1 MSRYVERVIDMLPKL
16 SSEEVKRVLM
26 EVVSENSMLDSLI
39 ESFSTGLILVDK
51 KWRILQVNKAAKR
64 ILRISPDEEKYEDE
78 LLFNVIE
85 ENEEISDWLKNIAD
99 THKTNVR
106 EEFSSSSSSD
116 GSVRFLAVSV
126 FSFVQ
131 KTEISGSIVK
141 IEDITQQ
148 KAKAVLDRRLENM
161 EGLTNLAAGMAHE
174 IKNPLGAISIHIQ
187 LVQKAISKKRGGDGT
202 LPDKKFLEEHLDIV
216 NDEIEKLNDL
226 VMDFLFA
233 VRPVNAKL
241 TLSDPEEILSS
252 ICDFVSPEFNK
263 SHVLLKM
270 ELLKEKKRIMIDEK
284 LFRQVIINIAQN
296 AFYAVKAKFPGCT
309 EENTNSQ
316 EMPGIV
322 IFKTTIIEDNFV
334 ISISDNGIGMD
345 SETVGRIFEP
355 YFTTKANGTG
365 LGMTMSYKIIK
376 EFGGDIQ
383 VKSEKGTGS
392 VFFISLPVPQTE
404 TKLLGVTHEIYNSC
418 N

>member
-85 ENEEISDWLKNIAD
+85 ENEEISEWLKNIAD

-116 GSVRFLAVSV
+116 GSVRFLAISV

-187 LVQKAISKKRGGDGT
+187 LVQKAISRKRGGDGT

-404 TKLLGVTHEIYNSC
+404 TKLLG
-418 N
+418 

>member
-85 ENEEISDWLKNIAD
+85 ENEEISEWLKNIAD

-309 EENTNSQ
+309 EENINSQ

-404 TKLLGVTHEIYNSC
+404 TKLLG
-418 N
+418 

>member
-85 ENEEISDWLKNIAD
+85 ENEEISEWLKNIAD
-99 THKTNVR
+99 THRTNVR

-233 VRPVNAKL
+233 VRPINAKL

-404 TKLLGVTHEIYNSC
+404 TKLLG
-418 N
+418 

>member
-99 THKTNVR
+99 THRTNVR

-376 EFGGDIQ
+376 EFGGNIQ

-404 TKLLGVTHEIYNSC
+404 TKLLG
-418 N
+418 

>member
-51 KWRILQVNKAAKR
+51 KWRILQLNKAAKR

-296 AFYAVKAKFPGCT
+296 AFCAVKAKFPGCT

-404 TKLLGVTHEIYNSC
+404 TKLLG
-418 N
+418 

>member
-64 ILRISPDEEKYEDE
+64 ILRISPDEEKYEDD

-85 ENEEISDWLKNIAD
+85 ENEEISEWLKNIAD

-116 GSVRFLAVSV
+116 GSVRFLAVSG

-392 VFFISLPVPQTE
+392 VFFISLPVPQIE
-404 TKLLGVTHEIYNSC
+404 TKLLG
-418 N
+418 

>member
-85 ENEEISDWLKNIAD
+85 ENEEIYDWLKNIAD
-99 THKTNVR
+99 THRTNVR

-404 TKLLGVTHEIYNSC
+404 TKLLG
-418 N
+418 

>member
-85 ENEEISDWLKNIAD
+85 ENKEISEWLKNIAD

-202 LPDKKFLEEHLDIV
+202 LPDKKFLEDHLDIV

-404 TKLLGVTHEIYNSC
+404 TKLLG
-418 N
+418 

>member
-106 EEFSSSSSSD
+106 EEFSSSSSD

-404 TKLLGVTHEIYNSC
+404 TKLLG
-418 N
+418 

>member
-51 KWRILQVNKAAKR
+51 KWRILQLNKAARR

-85 ENEEISDWLKNIAD
+85 ENEEISEWLKNIAD

-404 TKLLGVTHEIYNSC
+404 TKLLG
-418 N
+418 

>member
-85 ENEEISDWLKNIAD
+85 ENEEISEWLKNIAD

-131 KTEISGSIVK
+131 KTEISGSVVK

-404 TKLLGVTHEIYNSC
+404 TKLLG
-418 N
+418 

>member
-26 EVVSENSMLDSLI
+26 EVVSEKSMLDSLI

-85 ENEEISDWLKNIAD
+85 ENEEISEWLKNIAD

-404 TKLLGVTHEIYNSC
+404 TKLLG
-418 N
+418 

>member
-64 ILRISPDEEKYEDE
+64 ILRISLDEEKYEDE

-85 ENEEISDWLKNIAD
+85 ENEEISEWLKNIAD
-99 THKTNVR
+99 THRTNVR

-404 TKLLGVTHEIYNSC
+404 TKLLG
-418 N
+418 

>member
-64 ILRISPDEEKYEDE
+64 ILRISPDEEKYEDD

-85 ENEEISDWLKNIAD
+85 ENEEISGWLKNIAD
-99 THKTNVR
+99 THRTNVR

-296 AFYAVKAKFPGCT
+296 AFYAVKAKFPACT

-404 TKLLGVTHEIYNSC
+404 TKLLG
-418 N
+418 

>member
-16 SSEEVKRVLM
+16 SSEEVKRVLL

-85 ENEEISDWLKNIAD
+85 ENEEISEWLKNIAD

-216 NDEIEKLNDL
+216 NDEIEKLNEL

-404 TKLLGVTHEIYNSC
+404 TKLLG
-418 N
+418 

>member
-85 ENEEISDWLKNIAD
+85 ENEEISEWLKNIAD

-322 IFKTTIIEDNFV
+322 IFKTTNIEDNFV

-404 TKLLGVTHEIYNSC
+404 TKLLG
-418 N
+418 

>member
-85 ENEEISDWLKNIAD
+85 ENEEISEWLKNIAD

-202 LPDKKFLEEHLDIV
+202 LPDKKFLEDHLDIV
-216 NDEIEKLNDL
+216 NDEIEKLNEL

-296 AFYAVKAKFPGCT
+296 AFYSVKAKFPGCT

-404 TKLLGVTHEIYNSC
+404 TKLLG
-418 N
+418 

>member
-187 LVQKAISKKRGGDGT
+187 LVQKAISKKRAGDGT

-404 TKLLGVTHEIYNSC
+404 TKLLG
-418 N
+418 

>member
-99 THKTNVR
+99 THMTNVR

-404 TKLLGVTHEIYNSC
+404 TKLLG
-418 N
+418 

>member
-85 ENEEISDWLKNIAD
+85 ENEEISEWLKNIAD
-99 THKTNVR
+99 THRTNVR

-252 ICDFVSPEFNK
+252 ICDFVSLEFNK

-383 VKSEKGTGS
+383 VKSETGTGS

-404 TKLLGVTHEIYNSC
+404 TKLLG
-418 N
+418 

>member
-51 KWRILQVNKAAKR
+51 KWRILQLNKAAKR

-106 EEFSSSSSSD
+106 EEFSSLSSSD

-404 TKLLGVTHEIYNSC
+404 TKLLG
-418 N
+418 

>member
-85 ENEEISDWLKNIAD
+85 ENEEISEWLKNIAD

-187 LVQKAISKKRGGDGT
+187 LVQKAISKKRVGDGT
-202 LPDKKFLEEHLDIV
+202 LPDKKFLEDHLDIV

-263 SHVLLKM
+263 FHVLLKM

-404 TKLLGVTHEIYNSC
+404 TKLLG
-418 N
+418 

>member
-26 EVVSENSMLDSLI
+26 EVVSKNSMLDSLI

-85 ENEEISDWLKNIAD
+85 ENEEISEWLKNIAD

-404 TKLLGVTHEIYNSC
+404 TKLLG
-418 N
+418 

>member
-85 ENEEISDWLKNIAD
+85 ENEEISEWLKNIAD

-187 LVQKAISKKRGGDGT
+187 LVQKAISKKRGEDGT

-392 VFFISLPVPQTE
+392 VFFILLPVPQTE
-404 TKLLGVTHEIYNSC
+404 TKLLG
-418 N
+418 

>member
-85 ENEEISDWLKNIAD
+85 ENEEISEWLKNIAD
-99 THKTNVR
+99 THRTNVR

-309 EENTNSQ
+309 EENINSQ

-404 TKLLGVTHEIYNSC
+404 TKLLG
-418 N
+418 

>member
-16 SSEEVKRVLM
+16 SSEEVRRVLM

-99 THKTNVR
+99 THRTNVR

-309 EENTNSQ
+309 EENINSQ

-404 TKLLGVTHEIYNSC
+404 TKLLG
-418 N
+418 

>member
-85 ENEEISDWLKNIAD
+85 ENEEISEWLKNIAD
-99 THKTNVR
+99 THRTNVR

-309 EENTNSQ
+309 EENSNSQ

-404 TKLLGVTHEIYNSC
+404 TKLLG
-418 N
+418 

>member
-85 ENEEISDWLKNIAD
+85 ENEEISEWLKNIAD

-216 NDEIEKLNDL
+216 NDEIEKLNEL

-309 EENTNSQ
+309 EKNTNSQ

-404 TKLLGVTHEIYNSC
+404 TKLLG
-418 N
+418 

>member
-85 ENEEISDWLKNIAD
+85 ENEEISEWLKNIAD

-161 EGLTNLAAGMAHE
+161 EGLTNLAAGMAHG

-216 NDEIEKLNDL
+216 NDEIEKLNEL

-404 TKLLGVTHEIYNSC
+404 TKLLG
-418 N
+418 

>member
-85 ENEEISDWLKNIAD
+85 ENEEISEWLKNIAD

-322 IFKTTIIEDNFV
+322 IFKTMIIEDNFV

-404 TKLLGVTHEIYNSC
+404 TKLLG
-418 N
+418 

>member
-51 KWRILQVNKAAKR
+51 KWRILQLNKAAKR

-85 ENEEISDWLKNIAD
+85 ENEEISEWLKNIAV
-99 THKTNVR
+99 THRTNVR

-404 TKLLGVTHEIYNSC
+404 TKLLG
-418 N
+418 

>member
-64 ILRISPDEEKYEDE
+64 ILRISPDEEKYEDD

-85 ENEEISDWLKNIAD
+85 ENEEISEWLKNIAD

-404 TKLLGVTHEIYNSC
+404 TKLLG
-418 N
+418 

>member
-85 ENEEISDWLKNIAD
+85 ENEEISEWLKNIAD

-296 AFYAVKAKFPGCT
+296 AFYAVKAKFPVCT

-404 TKLLGVTHEIYNSC
+404 TKLLG
-418 N
+418 